1 MSYEALLKLHPK
13 ATEADKQLFFLAWGQ
28 VAPLP
33 PPLKSSIATPWV
45 IDRRS
50 PPLTETFS
58 PCRQTWCSVQRKK
71 TALLALEDDEHAPD
85 SARVNGTGPRPRPG
99 AAMPCSLM
107 DAVLSKGC
115 YSL

>member
-1 MSYEALLKLHPK
+1 MSSFLTLAIDAQVRVELVRDLFKLEGLEPVP
-13 ATEADKQLFFLAWGQ
+13 ED
-28 VAPLP
+28 VA
-33 PPLKSSIATPWV
+33 
-45 IDRRS
+45 
-50 PPLTETFS
+50 
-58 PCRQTWCSVQRKK
+58 
-71 TALLALEDDEHAPD
+71 LALEDDEHAPD